1 MIIRLALHLHCISSA
16 GYEYLRETGVLE
28 LPSSRRLFDYSHF
41 IDAAE
46 GCQGDILADIKKKI
60 DICGSE
66 DHFSYVS
73 LMFDEMHIR
82 SGIVTHK
89 STGEMVGFTNLSDTE
104 RQLEE
109 IQTGLSNKKYTPRLA
124 KKVLVYLAKGI
135 TSSKLKD
142 VVAVYST
149 DDMTAVQLY
158 NRTWEVISNS
168 VANCIEELADK
179 EMLQPHDTSEL
190 VKLIQ
195 LDWKKD
201 IITRPGIYTDTEKSR
216 MIISH
221 QSLEAI
227 IITVKGFNA
236 STKYMLE
243 MAQGP
248 KVDARVFNQDPLEQ
262 YFGKVRRKQGDN
274 KQPLEKQVLD
284 TRLKLHQAEAAALA
298 PSKGNTSEGRGRRLE
313 LENSPLLSR
322 KKPKKN

>member
-1 MIIRLALHLHCISSA
+1 MH
-16 GYEYLRETGVLE
+16 E
-28 LPSSRRLFDYSHF
+28 
-41 IDAAE
+41 
-46 GCQGDILADIKKKI
+46 
-60 DICGSE
+60 
-66 DHFSYVS
+66 S
-73 LMFDEMHIR
+73 LDKNCNI
-82 SGIVTHK
+82 
-89 STGEMVGFTNLSDTE
+89 
-104 RQLEE
+104 
-109 IQTGLSNKKYTPRLA
+109 
-124 KKVLVYLAKGI
+124 
-135 TSSKLKD
+135 
-142 VVAVYST
+142 VYST
-149 DDMTAVQLY
+149 KHLKSGSSRPLFLIIDPPHLLKTIRNCMANSFAHRKTRQLWK
-158 NRTWEVISNS
+158 NGETLSWEVFEKVYELTKTNKFRSHKLTKAHVKLTSFSCMTVSLATQAISNS
-168 VANCIEELADK
+168 VANCIEELAGK

-195 LDWKKD
+195 LVNRFFDCLNGKEEENVQPRNADLAAYRSLNDPRFDFLENVFLKYFEDWKKD

-227 IITVKGFNA
+227 IITVKGLNA

-243 MAQGP
+243 MAQAP

-284 TRLKLHQAEAAALA
+284 SRLKLHQAEAAALA